1 MFGFGK
7 KTELQ
12 KMEKQYK
19 KLLDESYALSHSN
32 RSASDI
38 KAAEANSLMDKI
50 LELKAKEA

>member
-19 KLLDESYALSHSN
+19 KLLDESYALSHTN

-38 KAAEANSLMDKI
+38 KAAEANALMDKI
-50 LELKAKEA
+50 MELKAKES

>member
-12 KMEKQYK
+12 KLEKQYK
-19 KLLDESYALSHSN
+19 KLLDESYALSHTN

-50 LELKAKEA
+50 IELKAKEI